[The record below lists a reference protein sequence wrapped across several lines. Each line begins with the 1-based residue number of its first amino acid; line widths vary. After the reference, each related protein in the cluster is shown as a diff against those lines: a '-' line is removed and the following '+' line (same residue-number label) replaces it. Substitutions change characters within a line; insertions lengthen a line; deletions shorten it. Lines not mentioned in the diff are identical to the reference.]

1 MMMIMI
7 MIMMMIM
14 MKMIIINDEDNDDD
28 NDNDNDNN
36 YSVTTFT
43 EGAQLAMAVFSGAIM
58 QAKESDRRPSFF
70 RARHGEQK

>member
-1 MMMIMI
+1 MMMM

-14 MKMIIINDEDNDDD
+14 MKMIIINDEDNDD
-28 NDNDNDNN
+28 DNDNN

-70 RARHGEQK
+70 RATHGEQK